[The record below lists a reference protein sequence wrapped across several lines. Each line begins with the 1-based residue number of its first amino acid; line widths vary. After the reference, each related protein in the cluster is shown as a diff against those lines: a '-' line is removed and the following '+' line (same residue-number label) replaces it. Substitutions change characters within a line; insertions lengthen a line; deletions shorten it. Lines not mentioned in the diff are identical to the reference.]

1 MSASIVTLDVRQEIR
16 AGIEPFTKIMKTV
29 GGLEPG
35 QELRLLAPFK
45 PLPLFSVLARK
56 GFSHREQLIGDH
68 EWEVIFSRTPRTA
81 DAVPSI
87 EATAPFAAA
96 PSSQEATE
104 PLIVDARGLEPP
116 QPLVTILEALAKLP
130 AQGVMQAHTDRR
142 PMHLYTHLTERGY
155 VGESEEQP
163 DGSFITHIRR
173 A

>member
-68 EWEVIFSRTPRTA
+68 EWEVIFSRTPEPARAEPT
-81 DAVPSI
+81 S
-87 EATAPFAAA
+87 ATAPESNCGCSAA
-96 PSSQEATE
+96 PE
-104 PLIVDARGLEPP
+104 PVVVDARGLEPP
-116 QPLVTILEALAKLP
+116 QPLVTILEAVASLP
-130 AQGVMQAHTDRR
+130 VHATMRARTDRR
-142 PMHLYTHLTERGY
+142 PMHLYSHLAERGY